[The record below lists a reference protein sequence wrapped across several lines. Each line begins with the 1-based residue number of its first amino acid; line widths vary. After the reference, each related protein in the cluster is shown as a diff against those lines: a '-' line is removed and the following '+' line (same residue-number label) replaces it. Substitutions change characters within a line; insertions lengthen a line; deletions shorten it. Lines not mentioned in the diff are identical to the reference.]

1 MKSSSELRTHIDELK
16 SAIDTQKRVLRDL
29 ENKRSQAQSEL
40 NSRLDPMA
48 HLPVEIASD
57 IFLHCV
63 PTTPRPG
70 SLTAPMVFSN
80 ICQPWRSIAL
90 STPFLWAGIRLEF
103 LPRGAKF
110 AKLCR
115 LWIDRARTLPLSFS
129 LHGSLDR
136 RIETL
141 VQRYRV
147 QLQNLKLFVRTGD
160 DLQRL
165 RMQGLLHLLRTL
177 TIGAD
182 ETNSVEADFLNA
194 DECLEILRTA
204 PELVECAFDDVF
216 YEQDIYSAGSP
227 LQPLTHTSLRALR
240 LGMPQSR
247 AIEGYHGN
255 SAFILQYITLPSL
268 KHLEIA
274 DFDITIHDFI
284 SFLTRSAPPLASL
297 RMVIPTAD
305 WQPHVVVEYLHPI
318 PSLADLELFYL
329 NPDDEADDD
338 SAPFRTF
345 LEVLG
350 AAENF
355 LPNLRNLTLWACFS
369 ERKNYF
375 VKDGMQIHVG
385 P

>member
-1 MKSSSELRTHIDELK
+1 
-16 SAIDTQKRVLRDL
+16 
-29 ENKRSQAQSEL
+29 
-40 NSRLDPMA
+40 MA
-48 HLPVEIASD
+48 RLPVEITSD

-63 PTTPRPG
+63 PTTPRPV
-70 SLTAPMVFSN
+70 SLTAPMVFLN
-80 ICQPWRSIAL
+80 ICQLWRNIAL

-136 RIETL
+136 RIEVL

-165 RMQGLLHLLRTL
+165 RMQGPFHSLRTL

-227 LQPLTHTSLRALR
+227 LQSLTHTSLRALR

-268 KHLEIA
+268 EHLEIA

-297 RMVIPTAD
+297 RMS
-305 WQPHVVVEYLHPI
+305 HR
-318 PSLADLELFYL
+318 LELFYS

-338 SAPFRTF
+338 STPFRTF
-345 LEVLG
+345 LGVLG
-350 AAENF
+350 GAENF

-369 ERKNYF
+369 KREDCVALISALTARRAAPHAPLQSFRLIFPPDGADTTPDGDIIVALRQF
-375 VKDGMQIHVG
+375 VNDEIQIHVG
-385 P
+385 PQSHNFV